1 MKHLSLLYIIA
12 ACCYLGLDM
21 VWLNIFAKHFYAS
34 KLGGMLLENPI
45 LWAAALVYLLYPVG
59 LVAFVV
65 SPSLA
70 SGADLGAVMIKG
82 VFFGVLVYATYDL
95 TNLAT
100 LKGWSMALAAVDV
113 LWGGFVSGG
122 ASMATFLIF
131 KRFFA

>member
-1 MKHLSLLYIIA
+1 MKQLLLLYIIA
-12 ACCYLGLDM
+12 ACFYLGLDM
-21 VWLNIFAKHFYAS
+21 VWLNVFAKQFYVS
-34 KLGGMLLENPI
+34 KLGSLLLDSPI
-45 LWAAALVYLLYPVG
+45 LWAAACVYLLYPAG

-65 SPSLA
+65 SPGLA

-82 VFFGVLVYATYDL
+82 VFFGILVYATYDL

-100 LKGWSMALAAVDV
+100 LKGWSMTLAVVDV

>member
-12 ACCYLGLDM
+12 TCFYLGLDM
-21 VWLNIFAKHFYAS
+21 IWLNVFAKHFYTS
-34 KLGGMLLENPI
+34 QLGGLMLESPI
-45 LWAAALVYLLYPVG
+45 LWAAALIYLLYPAGV
-59 LVAFVV
+59 VAFVV
-65 SPSLA
+65 APSLA
-70 SGADLGAVMIKG
+70 SGAGLGAVMIKG
-82 VFFGVLVYATYDL
+82 VFLGILVYATYDL

-100 LKGWSMALAAVDV
+100 LKGWSATLAVVDI